1 MKAMIDVN
9 QAFEILR
16 HQRTSFAKGS
26 LRAAE
31 DSSGERDSN
40 AGHEPATFR
49 RNFTSASLPTPT
61 PTELDTARRDLVRRA
76 SQHTRTG
83 NQYLAWVG
91 QDAQVARVAHTL
103 RCGDLLPGVNG
114 AELAVHKDLAQ
125 RAAADDDSTVRPAD
139 WRPDVVWR
147 ADGDCAVGVDDVTG
161 GGVELER
168 VFGQAVVPRP
178 APLIN

>member
-1 MKAMIDVN
+1 VTVGMKAMIDVN

-76 SQHTRTG
+76 S
-83 NQYLAWVG
+83 
-91 QDAQVARVAHTL
+91 
-103 RCGDLLPGVNG
+103 
-114 AELAVHKDLAQ
+114 
-125 RAAADDDSTVRPAD
+125 
-139 WRPDVVWR
+139 
-147 ADGDCAVGVDDVTG
+147 
-161 GGVELER
+161 GVETCS
-168 VFGQAVVPRP
+168 QASTAPSSRFTKTWPSVPQLTTIVP
-178 APLIN
+178 CGPPTGVQMLYGELTGIVPLASMT